1 MPCMDATIRGRL
13 GQAGGYRVNR
23 VKIRSMT
30 TPAIAAAADVRSET
44 GLPIEVSVVIPVY
57 NGAEALPE
65 LVARLAAVL
74 AVRAPRS
81 EIVLVNDGSRD
92 ASWRVIGELAAGAA
106 PEPAGA
112 AGPPGPRV
120 RGIDLMRNYGQ
131 HNALL
136 CGIRAAAGAVVVTMD
151 DDLQHPPEEVPRLLD
166 ALGDEV
172 DVVYGTPLAEQHG
185 LWRDVASRAT
195 KLVLEGA
202 MGAAVARRVS
212 AFRAFRTELRHAF
225 DQYGNPYVSIDVL
238 LTWATTRFAA
248 VGVRHEPRRRGQS
261 NYTFRMLVRHALNMV
276 TGFSVGPLK
285 LASLVGFASTLLGLA
300 VLAWVVGRYLVQG
313 TSVPGFPFL
322 ASVIAIFSGAQL
334 FTLGIIGEYL
344 ARMHFRLMSR
354 PIYSVRRVT
363 PGGPSAVAIG
373 AGVAPGA
380 QQGAAPAPPAVVP
393 GAGAAPGEPR

>member
-1 MPCMDATIRGRL
+1 MTLPPTYA
-13 GQAGGYRVNR
+13 AGA
-23 VKIRSMT
+23 
-30 TPAIAAAADVRSET
+30 PAME
-44 GLPIEVSVVIPVY
+44 LPLPLAVSVVVPVY
-57 NGAEALPE
+57 DGAAALPE
-65 LVARLAAVL
+65 LVSRLAAVL
-74 AVRAPRS
+74 AACAPRS
-81 EIVLVNDGSRD
+81 EVLLVNDGSRD
-92 ASWRVIGELAAGAA
+92 ASWQVILGLAGH
-106 PEPAGA
+106 
-112 AGPPGPRV
+112 GPLPDGPRV

-151 DDLQHPPEEVPRLLD
+151 DDLQHPPEEIPKLLA

-172 DVVYGTPLAEQHG
+172 DVVYGTPLAERHG
-185 LWRDVASRAT
+185 LLRVAASRAT

-202 MGAAVARRVS
+202 MGAAIARRVS

-225 DQYGNPYVSIDVL
+225 EQYGNPYVSIDVL

-248 VGVRHEPRRRGQS
+248 VTVRHEPRRSGRS
-261 NYTFRMLVRHALNMV
+261 NYTFRLLARHALNMV

-285 LASLVGFASTLLGLA
+285 LASLVGFASTLLGIG
-300 VLAWVVGRYLVQG
+300 VLAYVVGRYLVEG

-334 FTLGIIGEYL
+334 FTLGILGEYL

-363 PGGPSAVAIG
+363 PGDRG
-373 AGVAPGA
+373 
-380 QQGAAPAPPAVVP
+380 
-393 GAGAAPGEPR
+393 

>member
-1 MPCMDATIRGRL
+1 MTMPF
-13 GQAGGYRVNR
+13 
-23 VKIRSMT
+23 
-30 TPAIAAAADVRSET
+30 AAAAASTRPET
-44 GLPIEVSVVIPVY
+44 APPCDVSVVVPVY

-65 LVARLAAVL
+65 LVARLLAVL
-74 AVRAPRS
+74 TARAPRS

-106 PEPAGA
+106 GGRHGEGGA
-112 AGPPGPRV
+112 VGPRAPRV

-136 CGIRAAAGAVVVTMD
+136 CGIRAAAGAVVVTLD
-151 DDLQHPPEEVPRLLD
+151 DDLQHPPEEIPKLLD
-166 ALGDEV
+166 ALRDDV
-172 DVVYGTPLAEQHG
+172 DVVYGTPAAGQHG
-185 LWRDVASRAT
+185 LLRDIASRAT

-225 DQYGNPYVSIDVL
+225 EQYGNPYVSIDVL
-238 LTWATTRFAA
+238 LTWATTRFTA
-248 VGVRHEPRRRGQS
+248 VEVRHEPRRQGRS

-285 LASLVGFASTLLGLA
+285 LASLIGFASTLLGIA
-300 VLAWVVGRYLVQG
+300 VLAWAVGRYLVEG

-363 PGGPSAVAIG
+363 PGD
-373 AGVAPGA
+373 
-380 QQGAAPAPPAVVP
+380 
-393 GAGAAPGEPR
+393 PR

>member
-1 MPCMDATIRGRL
+1 
-13 GQAGGYRVNR
+13 
-23 VKIRSMT
+23 MT
-30 TPAIAAAADVRSET
+30 TPRETAATGANAT
-44 GLPIEVSVVIPVY
+44 GLPLPLQVSVVVPVY
-57 NGAEALPE
+57 DGATSLPE
-65 LVARLAAVL
+65 LVTRLAAVL
-74 AVRAPRS
+74 AAHAPLS
-81 EIVLVNDGSRD
+81 EILLVNDGSRD
-92 ASWRVIGELAAGAA
+92 ASWQVILGLAGRKPAPGE
-106 PEPAGA
+106 
-112 AGPPGPRV
+112 PRV

-151 DDLQHPPEEVPRLLD
+151 DDLQHPPEEIPKLLA
-166 ALGDEV
+166 ALGEEV
-172 DVVYGTPLAEQHG
+172 DVVYGTPRAERHG
-185 LWRDVASRAT
+185 LLRVVASRAT

-225 DQYGNPYVSIDVL
+225 AQYGNPYVSIDVL

-248 VGVRHEPRRRGQS
+248 VPVRHDPRRSGRS
-261 NYTFRMLVRHALNMV
+261 NYTFRMLARHALNMV

-285 LASLVGFASTLLGLA
+285 LASLIGFASTLLGIG
-300 VLAWVVGRYLVQG
+300 VLAYVVGRYLIQG

-363 PGGPSAVAIG
+363 PGDRS
-373 AGVAPGA
+373 
-380 QQGAAPAPPAVVP
+380 
-393 GAGAAPGEPR
+393 